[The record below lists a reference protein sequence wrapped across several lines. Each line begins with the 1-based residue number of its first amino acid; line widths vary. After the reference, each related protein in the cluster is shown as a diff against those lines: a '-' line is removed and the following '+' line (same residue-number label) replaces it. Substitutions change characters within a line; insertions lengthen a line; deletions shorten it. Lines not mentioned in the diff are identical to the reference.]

1 MKNIFVINGPNLNML
16 GKRETNIYGNKTLK
30 QIESE
35 CIKQCEKINFS
46 INFFQ
51 SNSESEIVEKIQSIS
66 TQFDGLIINAAAF
79 THTSISIH
87 DSLKLLNIPVIE
99 IHISNLHKREEFRRH
114 SMISPLAN
122 GVIFGFGPNVYNI
135 AIYALKIGWENENQ

>member
-16 GKRETNIYGNKTLK
+16 GKRETNIYGNKTIK

-135 AIYALKIGWENENQ
+135 AIYALQIGWENENK

>member
-1 MKNIFVINGPNLNML
+1 M
-16 GKRETNIYGNKTLK
+16 
-30 QIESE
+30 
-35 CIKQCEKINFS
+35 
-46 INFFQ
+46 
-51 SNSESEIVEKIQSIS
+51 
-66 TQFDGLIINAAAF
+66 IINAAAF

-135 AIYALKIGWENENQ
+135 AIYALQIGWENENQ

>member
-51 SNSESEIVEKIQSIS
+51 SNSESEIVEKIQSIA
-66 TQFDGLIINAAAF
+66 THFDGLIINAAAF

-135 AIYALKIGWENENQ
+135 AIYALQKGWENENQ

>member
-135 AIYALKIGWENENQ
+135 AIYALQIGWENENK